1 MKHDIAVYVSH
12 TNIDI
17 VPDGLNDWFC
27 ELLEITDTDIL
38 TPTADSYG
46 IGRIGKIEK
55 QSFFDFALKVKEKFH
70 LDSVRLVAYGNQ
82 ETLVNRVAICGGSGQ
97 GFYRDAMEKGAQVYI
112 TGDIYY
118 HTAQEMITNGMLA
131 IDPGHHIE
139 VLLSINWLK
148 NSMLGKP
155 KIIGM

>member
-55 QSFFDFALKVKEKFH
+55 QSFLILH
-70 LDSVRLVAYGNQ
+70 
-82 ETLVNRVAICGGSGQ
+82 
-97 GFYRDAMEKGAQVYI
+97 
-112 TGDIYY
+112 
-118 HTAQEMITNGMLA
+118 
-131 IDPGHHIE
+131 
-139 VLLSINWLK
+139 
-148 NSMLGKP
+148 
-155 KIIGM
+155 